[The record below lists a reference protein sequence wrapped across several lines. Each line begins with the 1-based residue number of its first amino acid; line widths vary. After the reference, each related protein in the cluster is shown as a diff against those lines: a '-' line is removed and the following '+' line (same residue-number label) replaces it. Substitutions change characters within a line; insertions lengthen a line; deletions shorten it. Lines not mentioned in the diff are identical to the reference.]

1 MRRALIPWL
10 LSAAAVLAPVANARA
25 ETSIAC
31 EYMLMRVYHAEL
43 DACRVPLAKDREARY
58 QRLRASLE
66 QFIRTHAK
74 NDPENSARFGDKHR
88 FGQELPQNV
97 AAARADRFT
106 HADFFCPLGHAYE
119 HDVHDADARRH
130 QSDKADDKCADA
142 HHARYRNERAL
153 ERIVGISFKI
163 VFLVCA

>member
-1 MRRALIPWL
+1 MRKALIPWL

-66 QFIRTHAK
+66 NFIRTHAK
-74 NDPENSARFGDKHR
+74 NDPDKIIS
-88 FGQELPQNV
+88 GIETDNI
-97 AAARADRFT
+97 
-106 HADFFCPLGHAYE
+106 
-119 HDVHDADARRH
+119 
-130 QSDKADDKCADA
+130 K
-142 HHARYRNERAL
+142 RAL
-153 ERIVGISFKI
+153 AGLKSCKSDDFKFATQAMDQI
-163 VFLVCA
+163 TTPNHEKMVQGTLGVPRDPMTGDCSS